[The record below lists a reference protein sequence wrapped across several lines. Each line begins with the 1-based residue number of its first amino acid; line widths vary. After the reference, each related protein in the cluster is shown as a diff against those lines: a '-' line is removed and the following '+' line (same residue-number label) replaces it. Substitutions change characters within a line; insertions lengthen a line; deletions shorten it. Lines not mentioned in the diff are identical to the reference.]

1 MITYPDKDEDLGVPD
16 TVLALGHPDH
26 WELGR
31 TLTLGHQIPH
41 LHNTYVGA
49 SFSITLVPSAIA

>member
-41 LHNTYVGA
+41 LHNTYTVYK
-49 SFSITLVPSAIA
+49 L